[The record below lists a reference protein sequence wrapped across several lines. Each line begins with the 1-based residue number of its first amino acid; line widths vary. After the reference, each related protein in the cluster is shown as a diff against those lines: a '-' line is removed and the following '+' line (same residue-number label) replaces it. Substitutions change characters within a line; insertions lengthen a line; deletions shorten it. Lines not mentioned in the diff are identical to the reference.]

1 MPASI
6 KVFTSNSMRTVMS
19 GCVPLFERDSGVTVT
34 VSLDPALITLKRI
47 AQGESADVAILG
59 DAAMK
64 QLVAEGK
71 IVAASC
77 RALVHSDAAIAVR
90 AGAAKP
96 DIGSVE
102 AFRRTL
108 LAARSIAYASEG
120 ASGIHFAR
128 VIAGM
133 GIEKEIAAKAVTR
146 PGGLLAELLVSGE
159 AELAIQHVPELMAVK
174 GITVVGPFPPGL
186 EFANT
191 LAAGIFA
198 DAREPAAARAFMEFM
213 TTPASVARL
222 VAEGLRP
229 AF

>member
-1 MPASI
+1 MPPQI

-19 GCVPLFERDSGVTVT
+19 GCVPVFERESGFTVS
-34 VSLDPALITLKRI
+34 VSLDPALVTLKRI

-59 DAAMK
+59 EAALK
-64 QLVAEGK
+64 QLVKEGR
-71 IVAASC
+71 IAAATC

-96 DIGSVE
+96 DVSSVG

-120 ASGIHFAR
+120 ASGVHFAR
-128 VIAGM
+128 VVGEM
-133 GIEKEIAAKAVTR
+133 GIADEIRAKSITR

-186 EFANT
+186 EFVNT

-198 DAREPAAARAFMEFM
+198 DAREPAGARVFLDFLA
-213 TTPASVARL
+213 TPASAARF

-229 AF
+229 VA